1 MFMMQVMLQIPDSL
15 HHQAMELAQR
25 EQFSLEQ
32 FMLSA
37 LSEKLSMMMTDD
49 YLANRAKRGSRE
61 KFQAV
66 LAKIKSVE
74 PEEFDRL

>member
-1 MFMMQVMLQIPDSL
+1 MMQVMLQIPDSL
-15 HHQAMELAQR
+15 HHQALELAQR

-32 FMLSA
+32 LLLSA
-37 LSEKLSMMMTDD
+37 LSEKVSLMTTDD
-49 YLANRAKRGSRE
+49 YLAKRAKRGSRE

-74 PEEFDRL
+74 PEEVDRL